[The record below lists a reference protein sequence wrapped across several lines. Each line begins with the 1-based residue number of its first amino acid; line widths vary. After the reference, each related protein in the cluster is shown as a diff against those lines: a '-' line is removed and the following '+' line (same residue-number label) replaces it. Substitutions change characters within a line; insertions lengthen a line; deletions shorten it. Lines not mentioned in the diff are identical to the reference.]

1 MVTEIVSLGK
11 MEVEGSKRMV
21 WCKVH
26 RLLRLF
32 PSKAG
37 SIVGN
42 KSFVNQS
49 HCYRQIGQIS
59 IHFMKKFKT
68 CPTQTLL
75 GFFLKI
81 CHHLSLE

>member
-1 MVTEIVSLGK
+1 M
-11 MEVEGSKRMV
+11 EGSKRMV

-26 RLLRLF
+26 RFPRLF

-59 IHFMKKFKT
+59 IHSMKKFKT

-75 GFFLKI
+75 GFFSQDLPPSQLRI
-81 CHHLSLE
+81 VLVSI